1 MMLKRILLGAAL
13 SLVATP
19 SLAASILYG
28 ADNVSVFT
36 INTSTGGATL
46 VGSTGLG
53 GFDAD
58 GFGSILRDLTASS
71 TTLYGAQ
78 WNVDAN
84 GITGAVATV
93 NTATG
98 AVTSSVALTGLL
110 ETGPNKGLYSIA
122 YDIAT
127 NTLYGNTSRRV
138 YKIDPTTGAA
148 TFVGNVTTGSIIG
161 LGIENSTGNLY
172 SITQVVDAQNAIIT
186 TLRTL
191 SKVDASV
198 LSSITLAN
206 QCGCDIAFDPLT
218 NQGFISS
225 NFFDANGA
233 LLYAGLDLLDAP
245 RTSTT
250 FVGQHGGGA
259 PAGMPGLAFL
269 GVAGAVPEPAT
280 WSMMIAGFGL
290 AGFAVRRSRRVAALA

>member
-1 MMLKRILLGAAL
+1 MLKRFVLGAAL

-19 SLAASILYG
+19 ALSASILYG
-28 ADNVSVFT
+28 ADNLSVYT
-36 INTSTGGATL
+36 INTSSGAATL
-46 VGSTGLG
+46 VGLTGLS
-53 GFDAD
+53 GFDANNY
-58 GFGSILRDLTASS
+58 GSILRDLTASS

-84 GITGAVATV
+84 GITGAIATV
-93 NTATG
+93 NTTTG

-110 ETGPNKGLYSIA
+110 ETGFNKGLYSIA
-122 YDIAT
+122 YDLTT
-127 NTLYGNTSRRV
+127 NTLYGNTARRI
-138 YKIDPTTGAA
+138 YSIDPITGAT
-148 TFVGNVTTGSIIG
+148 TFVGNVTTPGSIIG
-161 LGIENSTGNLY
+161 LGIEGSTGNLY
-172 SITQVVDAQNAIIT
+172 SITQVTDQQNVTVT

-198 LSSITLAN
+198 LSSVTLTNLCA
-206 QCGCDIAFDPLT
+206 CDIAFDPLT
-218 NQGFISS
+218 NQGFIAS
-225 NFFDANGA
+225 NFLDADGN
-233 LLYAGLDLLDAP
+233 LLYSGLDLLDAT

-259 PAGMPGLAFL
+259 PGGMPGLAFL

-290 AGFAVRRSRRVAALA
+290 AGFAVRRSKRVAAFA